1 MPTLVAKTA
10 TPDRVFLSA
19 HLLHSLIVSVAEDT
33 KVADEDVK
41 TRFER
46 LFRNYQSKVYAF
58 ALRFTSNRD
67 DALDLTQDVFL
78 KVFASLE
85 RNGIRNESAW
95 IYRIT
100 VNACIDWL
108 RKRKRRAAAC
118 DIAVCS
124 LGGCDCKHQESE
136 VRDLIAQ
143 ALRSLSPVHRRVL
156 LLRWI
161 EGLSYKEIAQRLG
174 CSVGTVMSRLHYAR
188 KYLHQHIRLLS
199 SA

>member
-1 MPTLVAKTA
+1 M
-10 TPDRVFLSA
+10 
-19 HLLHSLIVSVAEDT
+19 
-33 KVADEDVK
+33 ADGVVEK
-41 TRFER
+41 RFER
-46 LFRNYQSKVYAF
+46 LFRDYQSKVYAF

-67 DALDLTQDVFL
+67 DALDLTQDVFV
-78 KVFASLE
+78 KVFAALGHD
-85 RNGIRNESAW
+85 GIRNESAW
-95 IYRIT
+95 IYRIA

-108 RKRKRRAAAC
+108 RKRKREAAVC

-124 LGGCDCKHQESE
+124 LGECDSEQQESE
-136 VRDLIAQ
+136 MRDLITQ
-143 ALRSLSPVHRRVL
+143 ALRNLSPLHRRIL

>member
-1 MPTLVAKTA
+1 
-10 TPDRVFLSA
+10 
-19 HLLHSLIVSVAEDT
+19 VSVAEDA

-41 TRFER
+41 RRFER
-46 LFRNYQSKVYAF
+46 LFLDYQSRVYAF
-58 ALRFTSNRD
+58 ALRFTRNRD

-108 RKRKRRAAAC
+108 RKRRREAAVC
-118 DIAVCS
+118 DIAICS
-124 LGGCDCKHQESE
+124 LSGCGSEQEESE

-143 ALRSLSPVHRRVL
+143 ALRSLSPLHRRVL